1 MGMYRKLGTIAVVCA
16 LVAAVALWFASGS
29 RPLSADEI
37 PAHVADAAA
46 GQRMFYAAGC
56 ASCHAAPD
64 AKGDEMLRLTGGLAL
79 ASPFGTFRA
88 LNISPD
94 PTSGIGGWSA
104 LDFVNAV
111 RNGIAPDG
119 SHYYPAFPYAS
130 YARMRIED
138 ILDLK
143 AYMDTL
149 PPVSSAR
156 VGHDLPFP
164 FNIRRGV
171 GLWKRLFVSA
181 EPVVDGGG
189 LSDQAIRGRYLVEG
203 PGHCG
208 ECHTPRNMVGGLQ
221 FAAWLSGAANP
232 EGDGTV
238 PNITPHAEGIG
249 AWSEEEIASYLE
261 FGLSPDFEVVG
272 GAMRAVQANMARL
285 TPEDRKA
292 IAAYLKAIPGLADS
306 VRRPASR

>member
-1 MGMYRKLGTIAVVCA
+1 MPG
-16 LVAAVALWFASGS
+16 
-29 RPLSADEI
+29 SAD
-37 PAHVADAAA
+37 
-46 GQRMFYAAGC
+46 GR
-56 ASCHAAPD
+56 
-64 AKGDEMLRLTGGLAL
+64 T
-79 ASPFGTFRA
+79 
-88 LNISPD
+88 
-94 PTSGIGGWSA
+94 

-149 PPVSSAR
+149 APVSSAR

-181 EPVVDGGG
+181 VPVVDGAG

-208 ECHTPRNMVGGLQ
+208 ECHTPRNMVGGLRY
-221 FAAWLSGAANP
+221 AAWLSGAANP